1 MKHAVRA
8 VIAIALGAGLA
19 AAAQAQS
26 ASQPSN
32 PIPGNQVQS
41 TAPSNTTPSS
51 AAQSTATGKDMQSP
65 APQKKQRH
73 AKAKMHSKGQMNIR
87 QVQLRLKSEGLFKG
101 KVTGKMDRQTRLAL
115 TKFEKQ
121 NGMPKTASLVR
132 VNKVLASQT
141 AGSGSSMQ
149 RMQTAR
155 LGKQQQIRT
164 AHLGKQQ
171 QIRTAHMMRHPAKS
185 QTTGVGSSMPTKN
198 ANAPQT
204 NPAPA
209 GAGGTT
215 SPTPSNAPATSTP
228 PSGTPANK

>member
-26 ASQPSN
+26 TNQQPN
-32 PIPGNQVQS
+32 PAPGNQVQS
-41 TAPSNTTPSS
+41 TAPSNTTPNST
-51 AAQSTATGKDMQSP
+51 AQSTATGKDMQST

-101 KVTGKMDRQTRLAL
+101 KATGKMDRQTRLAL

-121 NGMPKTASLVR
+121 NGLPKTASLVQ
-132 VNKVLASQT
+132 VNRMLASQT
-141 AGSGSSMQ
+141 AGSGSSMP
-149 RMQTAR
+149 RMAR
-155 LGKQQQIRT
+155 N

-171 QIRTAHMMRHPAKS
+171 QIRTAHMKR
-185 QTTGVGSSMPTKN
+185 
-198 ANAPQT
+198 APKAET
-204 NPAPA
+204 
-209 GAGGTT
+209 
-215 SPTPSNAPATSTP
+215 
-228 PSGTPANK
+228 

>member
-1 MKHAVRA
+1 MKHAARA

-26 ASQPSN
+26 TNQPSN
-32 PIPGNQVQS
+32 PTPGNQVQS

-51 AAQSTATGKDMQSP
+51 TAQSTATGKDMQSP

-87 QVQLRLKSEGLFKG
+87 QAQLRLKSEGLLRG
-101 KVTGKMDRQTRLAL
+101 KLTGKMDRQTRVALAR
-115 TKFEKQ
+115 EQQ
-121 NGMPKTASLVR
+121 NG
-132 VNKVLASQT
+132 LAR
-141 AGSGSSMQ
+141 SGSSMQ
-149 RMQTAR
+149 RIHTAQ
-155 LGKQQQIRT
+155 LGKQHRMIRTAHLGKKQQQIRT
-164 AHLGKQQ
+164 AH
-171 QIRTAHMMRHPAKS
+171 IMRHPAKS
-185 QTTGVGSSMPTKN
+185 PTTGVGSSMPTKN

>member
-26 ASQPSN
+26 TNQPSN
-32 PIPGNQVQS
+32 PTPGNQVQS

-51 AAQSTATGKDMQSP
+51 AAQSTATGKDMQST

-73 AKAKMHSKGQMNIR
+73 AKAKMHSKGKMNIR
-87 QVQLRLKSEGLFKG
+87 QAQLRLKSEGLLRG
-101 KVTGKMDRQTRLAL
+101 KLTGKMDRQTRVALAR
-115 TKFEKQ
+115 EQQ
-121 NGMPKTASLVR
+121 NG
-132 VNKVLASQT
+132 LAR
-141 AGSGSSMQ
+141 SGSSMQ
-149 RMQTAR
+149 RIRTAQ
-155 LGKQQQIRT
+155 LGKQQHMTRTAHLGKKQQQIRT

-171 QIRTAHMMRHPAKS
+171 QLRMAHMKRAPKAE
-185 QTTGVGSSMPTKN
+185 TTGVGSSMPTKN

-215 SPTPSNAPATSTP
+215 PSNAPATSTP
-228 PSGTPANK
+228 PSGTPSNK

>member
-8 VIAIALGAGLA
+8 VIAVALGAGLA
-19 AAAQAQS
+19 AAAQAQNTN
-26 ASQPSN
+26 QPPN
-32 PIPGNQVQS
+32 PAPANQVQS
-41 TAPSNTTPSS
+41 TAPSTTV
-51 AAQSTATGKDMQSP
+51 QSTAPAKDMQSTT
-65 APQKKQRH
+65 PQKKQRH
-73 AKAKMHSKGQMNIR
+73 AKAQKPSKGQMNIR

-121 NGMPKTASLVR
+121 NGLPKTASLIQ
-132 VNKVLASQT
+132 VNRMLSKQT
-141 AGSGSSMQ
+141 AASGSSMP
-149 RMQTAR
+149 RMAR
-155 LGKQQQIRT
+155 N

-171 QIRTAHMMRHPAKS
+171 QIRTAHMMRRNAKS
-185 QTTGVGSSMPTKN
+185 QTSGVGSSMPNPKN
-198 ANAPQT
+198 TPVVNPSGT

-228 PSGTPANK
+228 PSGTPTNK